1 MVFSL
6 EIYLSILIFLV
17 KLIMVKKRTKGVIVS
32 DLTKKVLAGA
42 LKELLQEKPLSKI
55 TISDITNRAGVNR
68 HTFYY
73 HFRDIND
80 LVLWI
85 FSAEIA
91 KRGINTTPLQDWQ
104 NALISLL
111 DFAVKEKSFVLAVYH
126 SPANECIIRQLY
138 HYSYEYV
145 ERIIDDIAPG
155 CRLSGEDREFLI
167 DFINYGFIGIL
178 IKWVRE
184 GMKYDPEE
192 LIKHLA
198 TVSDEEFRVIINR
211 MEIQSKN

>member
-1 MVFSL
+1 MVFSP

-17 KLIMVKKRTKGVIVS
+17 KLIMVKKITKGVIVS
-32 DLTKKVLAGA
+32 DLTKK
-42 LKELLQEKPLSKI
+42 
-55 TISDITNRAGVNR
+55 
-68 HTFYY
+68 
-73 HFRDIND
+73 
-80 LVLWI
+80 
-85 FSAEIA
+85 
-91 KRGINTTPLQDWQ
+91 
-104 NALISLL
+104 
-111 DFAVKEKSFVLAVYH
+111 VLAVYH